1 MRKLPDGAAAE
12 ADKAVNAVLKYPGAK
27 WSLAVKNRRAILL
40 AVGPPQAAPREWI
53 IRPASQ
59 PPCQVGQEAVGGVP
73 CLRGKG
79 MRDMPAPV
87 TRQIP
92 ISVPRLRK
100 IG

>member
-53 IRPASQ
+53 IGYF
-59 PPCQVGQEAVGGVP
+59 PPPGG
-73 CLRGKG
+73 G
-79 MRDMPAPV
+79 PV
-87 TRQIP
+87 DE
-92 ISVPRLRK
+92 L
-100 IG
+100 